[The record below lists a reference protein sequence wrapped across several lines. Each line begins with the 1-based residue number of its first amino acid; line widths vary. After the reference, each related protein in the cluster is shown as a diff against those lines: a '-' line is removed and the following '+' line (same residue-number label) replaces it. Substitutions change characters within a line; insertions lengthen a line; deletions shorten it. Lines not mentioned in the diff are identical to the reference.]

1 MGWARCVL
9 TQDWSHLPSS
19 GWTPRGHQRLHD
31 LSSQNRWIYQTDQK
45 IENKSD
51 IQTRQTELS
60 NGPKEQEK
68 QEKNYI
74 RIEAL
79 FLQIGQIKSVF
90 VRQKPASYVSEL
102 NIIFYLLKYQ
112 DGFCEHQN
120 SQKIAIVMKW
130 RWCNGNKEGGRGKS
144 LYFRTVAISI
154 RY

>member
-9 TQDWSHLPSS
+9 TRDWSHLPSS

-45 IENKSD
+45 IQNKSD
-51 IQTRQTELS
+51 IQTRHTELS

-79 FLQIGQIKSVF
+79 FLQICQIKSVF
-90 VRQKPASYVSEL
+90 FGQKPASYVSDL

-120 SQKIAIVMKW
+120 SQKNCH
-130 RWCNGNKEGGRGKS
+130 CNEMALGQR
-144 LYFRTVAISI
+144 
-154 RY
+154 